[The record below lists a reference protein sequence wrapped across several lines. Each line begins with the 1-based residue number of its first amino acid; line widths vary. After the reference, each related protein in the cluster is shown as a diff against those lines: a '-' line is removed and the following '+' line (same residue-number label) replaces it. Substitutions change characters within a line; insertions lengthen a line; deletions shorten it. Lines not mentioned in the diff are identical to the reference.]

1 MRKMVRVREQFTAE
15 DCKICGMGNSY
26 CVLTAEGKASVEV
39 RMKEKTLRTKSGAEY
54 IVSQKEY
61 ALVICQNLKSNADL
75 ETIEQVESFDAYFYF
90 TMPNGE
96 KEEHP
101 IRDITPI
108 RIDLDGDWIFSI
120 SDKDGDRLCYLNNK
134 AMMRIL

>member
-1 MRKMVRVREQFTAE
+1 MYVYSLIFRGLFPYRFFQCFQYTSL
-15 DCKICGMGNSY
+15 CY
-26 CVLTAEGKASVEV
+26 SVGV
-39 RMKEKTLRTKSGAEY
+39 
-54 IVSQKEY
+54 
-61 ALVICQNLKSNADL
+61 
-75 ETIEQVESFDAYFYF
+75 FW
-90 TMPNGE
+90 
-96 KEEHP
+96 